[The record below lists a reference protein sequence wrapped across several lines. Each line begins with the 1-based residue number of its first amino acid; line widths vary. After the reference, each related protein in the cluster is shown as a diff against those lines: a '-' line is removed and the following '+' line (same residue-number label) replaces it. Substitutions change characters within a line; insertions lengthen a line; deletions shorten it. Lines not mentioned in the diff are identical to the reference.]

1 MDEGH
6 AFDSRL
12 AALRE
17 RGFEVVAPT
26 GELASQEMLYIEEQA
41 DLASTIKS
49 MVLDLPPHW
58 DEQKHTFLTRLIN
71 PLEAASVEI
80 ELRQLLRHH
89 RPWVLLAERVR
100 GKWSEEGRTVEL
112 SRILERL
119 DAVDDAIVMGSPR
132 ILSMIED
139 VSPMRNIEP
148 ILVEIERRN
157 LDRLQALQGMMEM
170 LSERGWDIS
179 SLHRGTIYER
189 FEEAERIHS
198 MDDVLSRCQRKIENG
213 IRPFGHNIAE
223 RMWGAISSAQKAGS
237 VQELNEIESEIDAVY
252 SDLNRRF
259 EAVESRIA
267 SWQSEGFQ
275 VDVRLPLL
283 ASEMIHWEQKIPT
296 IAENIEASHA
306 IWAQMEVHLVQWPE
320 FRRLAER
327 TRGHLDALESLDV
340 LLQGLVAKTE
350 AVRDASKNRL
360 ELWSRHGI
368 DTSTWSSLIESE
380 PRGVLEE
387 LDTHQPF
394 IDLVIPLIEQLQSLD
409 TSIDGSSRV
418 AELLVDLRS
427 AGAGLNEVEL
437 ARDWLQLAQNRR
449 IRHREYLDRAR
460 IELATLW
467 PANLDP
473 NSLNLSEYEQT
484 ITDLES
490 HGTILSESKPKP
502 IQRDPRLSHLIE
514 GLKGEIDDWRFLGWS
529 VDGLLEMLAQ
539 DPVKL
544 GLDLPGIRAAMSSH
558 EQRIKRLEPLPW
570 GLDIDLAERV
580 LSELR
585 RPECLVELDEGFQ
598 TMMQTL
604 ANAEGT
610 VDPDFEFVPFIP
622 NSPYSTIEKRLPVL
636 VPMSEEV
643 VETQADLQP
652 VEEVEVE
659 ISENEVEMIDEIKS
673 TSSDD
678 IKDEQ
683 VVETQ
688 QILEPD
694 KSIRTLVGVGESESW
709 EELFSPPLDVRV
721 QRLIRL
727 ALLLEGTESNDLNKR
742 LARIAKRLE
751 EWTAERLSRR
761 HASSGNGLLKDA
773 KELGMRLADIPG
785 PGAVLPLSKDE
796 YPLPKSSDLRGIEDA
811 IHRLEKAVILPSAM
825 VPMAPSIES

>member
-1 MDEGH
+1 MDDAH

-17 RGFEVVAPT
+17 RGFEVNAPT
-26 GELASQEMLYIEEQA
+26 GDLASQEMLYIEEQA
-41 DLASTIKS
+41 KLASTIKS
-49 MVLDLPPHW
+49 MVLDLPNHW
-58 DEQKHTFLTRLIN
+58 DEQKQHFLTRLIN
-71 PLEAASVEI
+71 PLNAASVEN
-80 ELRQLLRHH
+80 ELRQLLRQH

-119 DAVDDAIVMGSPR
+119 DAIDDAIVMGSPR

-139 VSPMRNIEP
+139 VCPMRKIEP
-148 ILVEIERRN
+148 ILVEIEGRN
-157 LDRLQALQGMMEM
+157 SDRLQALQGMMDM

-198 MDDVLSRCQRKIENG
+198 MDDILSRCQRKIENG

-223 RMWGAISSAQKAGS
+223 RMWGAVSSAQKASS
-237 VQELNEIESEIDAVY
+237 VQELNEIEAEIDTVN

-283 ASEMIHWEQKIPT
+283 ASEMIHWEQKIPV

-306 IWAQMEVHLVQWPE
+306 IWVQMEVHLVQWPE
-320 FRRLAER
+320 FRKLAER

-340 LLQGLVAKTE
+340 LLQGLVAKTD

-360 ELWSRHGI
+360 ELWARHGI

-387 LDTHQPF
+387 LDAHQPF
-394 IDLVIPLIEQLQSLD
+394 IDLVIPLIEQLESLD
-409 TSIDGSSRV
+409 TSIDGMSKV
-418 AELLVDLRS
+418 AELLVGLRG
-427 AGAGLNEVEL
+427 ANAGLSEVET
-437 ARDWLQLAQNRR
+437 AKDWLELAQNRR
-449 IRHREYLDRAR
+449 KRHRQYLDQAR
-460 IELATLW
+460 IEQATLW
-467 PANLDP
+467 PPNLDP
-473 NSLNLSEYEQT
+473 NTLNLSEYEKA

-490 HGTILSESKPKP
+490 HGTILSEKKP
-502 IQRDPRLSHLIE
+502 QRMQKDPRLNHLIE
-514 GLKGEIDDWRFLGWS
+514 GLKSEIDDWRFLGWS
-529 VDGLLEMLAQ
+529 VGGLLEMLAQ

-544 GLDLPGIRAAMSSH
+544 GLDLPGIRAAMSNH

-570 GLDIDLAERV
+570 GLDIDLAEQV
-580 LSELR
+580 LSDLR

-610 VDPDFEFVPFIP
+610 VNPDFEFEPFIP
-622 NSPYSTIEKRLPVL
+622 NSPYSKIEKKLPVL
-636 VPMSEEV
+636 IPMSEEV
-643 VETQADLQP
+643 VEKQADLQV

-659 ISENEVEMIDEIKS
+659 SSENDTENIDEGDPP
-673 TSSDD
+673 SDD
-678 IKDEQ
+678 DDEGEEVFEAQ
-683 VVETQ
+683 H
-688 QILEPD
+688 ILGRHD
-694 KSIRTLVGVGESESW
+694 SIRTLVGIGDSDSW

-761 HASSGNGLLKDA
+761 HASSGNGLLRDA

-785 PGAVLPLSKDE
+785 PGAFMPLTKDE
-796 YPLPKSSDLRGIEDA
+796 YPLPKSSDLQGLEDA
-811 IHRLEKAVILPSAM
+811 INRLERAVMLPSAM

>member
-1 MDEGH
+1 M
-6 AFDSRL
+6 
-12 AALRE
+12 
-17 RGFEVVAPT
+17 
-26 GELASQEMLYIEEQA
+26 
-41 DLASTIKS
+41 
-49 MVLDLPPHW
+49 
-58 DEQKHTFLTRLIN
+58 
-71 PLEAASVEI
+71 
-80 ELRQLLRHH
+80 
-89 RPWVLLAERVR
+89 LLAERVR

-296 IAENIEASHA
+296 IAENIESAMQFGHG
-306 IWAQMEVHLVQWPE
+306 WKFTWCNGLNFEGWRRELVGTLMP
-320 FRRLAER
+320 
-327 TRGHLDALESLDV
+327 LESLDV

-394 IDLVIPLIEQLQSLD
+394 IDLVIPLIDQLQSLD

-490 HGTILSESKPKP
+490 HGTILSESSPKP

-544 GLDLPGIRAAMSSH
+544 GLDLPGIR
-558 EQRIKRLEPLPW
+558 
-570 GLDIDLAERV
+570 GCNV
-580 LSELR
+580 
-585 RPECLVELDEGFQ
+585 
-598 TMMQTL
+598 
-604 ANAEGT
+604 
-610 VDPDFEFVPFIP
+610 
-622 NSPYSTIEKRLPVL
+622 
-636 VPMSEEV
+636 
-643 VETQADLQP
+643 
-652 VEEVEVE
+652 
-659 ISENEVEMIDEIKS
+659 
-673 TSSDD
+673 
-678 IKDEQ
+678 
-683 VVETQ
+683 
-688 QILEPD
+688 
-694 KSIRTLVGVGESESW
+694 
-709 EELFSPPLDVRV
+709 
-721 QRLIRL
+721 
-727 ALLLEGTESNDLNKR
+727 
-742 LARIAKRLE
+742 
-751 EWTAERLSRR
+751 
-761 HASSGNGLLKDA
+761 
-773 KELGMRLADIPG
+773 
-785 PGAVLPLSKDE
+785 
-796 YPLPKSSDLRGIEDA
+796 
-811 IHRLEKAVILPSAM
+811 
-825 VPMAPSIES
+825 

>member
-1 MDEGH
+1 MDDAH

-12 AALRE
+12 GALRE
-17 RGFEVVAPT
+17 RGFEVNAPT
-26 GELASQEMLYIEEQA
+26 GNLASQEMLYIEEQA
-41 DLASTIKS
+41 ELASTIKS
-49 MVLDLPPHW
+49 MVLDLPNHW
-58 DEQKHTFLTRLIN
+58 DEQKQHFLTRLIN
-71 PLEAASVEI
+71 PLNAASVEI
-80 ELRQLLRHH
+80 ELRQLLRQH
-89 RPWVLLAERVR
+89 RPWILLAERVR

-119 DAVDDAIVMGSPR
+119 DAIDDAIVMGSPR

-139 VSPMRNIEP
+139 VSPMRKIEP
-148 ILVEIERRN
+148 ILVEIEGRN
-157 LDRLQALQGMMEM
+157 SDRLQALQGMMDM

-198 MDDVLSRCQRKIENG
+198 MDDILSRCQRKIENG

-223 RMWGAISSAQKAGS
+223 RMWGAVSSAQKASS
-237 VQELNEIESEIDAVY
+237 VQELNQIEAEIDTVI

-283 ASEMIHWEQKIPT
+283 ASEMIHWEQKIPV
-296 IAENIEASHA
+296 IAEKIEASHA
-306 IWAQMEVHLVQWPE
+306 IWVQMEVHLVQWPE
-320 FRRLAER
+320 FRKLAER

-340 LLQGLVAKTE
+340 LLQGLVAKTD
-350 AVRDASKNRL
+350 AVRDASRNRL
-360 ELWSRHGI
+360 ELWARHGI

-387 LDTHQPF
+387 LDAHQPF
-394 IDLVIPLIEQLQSLD
+394 IDLVIPLIDQLESLD
-409 TSIDGSSRV
+409 TSIDGLSKV
-418 AELLVDLRS
+418 AELLVDLRG
-427 AGAGLNEVEL
+427 ANAGLSEVE
-437 ARDWLQLAQNRR
+437 AAKDWLELAQNRR
-449 IRHREYLDRAR
+449 IRHRQYLDLAR

-467 PANLDP
+467 PPNLDP
-473 NSLNLSEYEQT
+473 NTLNLSEYEKA

-490 HGTILSESKPKP
+490 HGTILSEKKP
-502 IQRDPRLSHLIE
+502 QRMQKDPRLNHLIE
-514 GLKGEIDDWRFLGWS
+514 GLKSEIDDWRFLGWS
-529 VDGLLEMLAQ
+529 VGGLLEMLAQ

-544 GLDLPGIRAAMSSH
+544 GLDLPGIRSAMSNH

-570 GLDIDLAERV
+570 GLDIDLAEQV
-580 LSELR
+580 LSDLR
-585 RPECLVELDEGFQ
+585 RPECLVELDENFQ

-610 VDPDFEFVPFIP
+610 VDPDFEFKPFIP
-622 NSPYSTIEKRLPVL
+622 NNPYSTIEKKLPVL
-636 VPMSEEV
+636 IPMSEEV
-643 VETQADLQP
+643 VEKQADLQ
-652 VEEVEVE
+652 VIEEVEVE
-659 ISENEVEMIDEIKS
+659 TPENEVDILDEIKPS
-673 TSSDD
+673 SSDD
-678 IKDEQ
+678 FKDEQ

-709 EELFSPPLDVRV
+709 GELFSPPLDVRV

-796 YPLPKSSDLRGIEDA
+796 FPLPKSSDLRGLEDA